1 MTDRVMIDI
10 NEERHRQD
18 KTWGEQNH
26 DPFAWLAI
34 LGEEYGEACKA
45 ALEACFDGYEI
56 TGNYSD
62 YRIELIEVAAVAVAA
77 IECLDRL
84 SIKETAG

>member
-10 NEERHRQD
+10 NEERYRQD
-18 KTWGEQNH
+18 KKWREQNH
-26 DPFAWLAI
+26 DPFAWLVI
-34 LGEEYGEACKA
+34 LGEEYGEACKE
-45 ALEACFDGYEI
+45 ALEENNC
-56 TGNYSD
+56 D
-62 YRIELIEVAAVAVAA
+62 YRKELVEVAAVAVAA